1 MRRILLCGAMGKM
14 GRQVA
19 MLAAENGFE
28 IAAGIDQSAEGTA
41 ASFPV
46 YPDFDSPIAEEAD
59 VIVDFS
65 RPSALEGLLRY
76 AVSKKL
82 PCVLCSTG
90 YGEKENGMIR
100 EASSSIPLFVSANM
114 SQGVYALKKLIA
126 IAKQLLPQ
134 ADIEIIEKHHRYK
147 DDAPSGTAK
156 ALLDAL
162 CDEDTTLCYGRE
174 GNNTRRKSG
183 EIGVHAVRG
192 GTVCGDHEVIF
203 FLNDEIVTLTHHA
216 QSRAIFASGA
226 LKAAGF
232 IIGQTPGIYGMD
244 EMMK

>member
-1 MRRILLCGAMGKM
+1 MKRILLCGAMGKM

-19 MLAAENGFE
+19 LLAAENGFE
-28 IAAGIDQSAEGTA
+28 ITAGIDQAAEGAA

-46 YPDFDSPIAEEAD
+46 YPGFDSPICEEAD

-65 RPSALEGLLRY
+65 RPAALEGLLRY
-76 AVSKKL
+76 AVSKNL

-100 EASSSIPLFVSANM
+100 EASASIPLFISANM

-126 IAKQLLPQ
+126 IARQLLPQ

-156 ALLDAL
+156 ALLEAL
-162 CDEDTTLCYGRE
+162 SDENTTLCYGRE
-174 GNNTRRKSG
+174 GTNTRRQNG

-192 GTVCGDHEVIF
+192 GTVCGDHEVDF

-226 LKAAGF
+226 IKAARF
-232 IIGQTPGIYGMD
+232 IIGQKPGIYGMD